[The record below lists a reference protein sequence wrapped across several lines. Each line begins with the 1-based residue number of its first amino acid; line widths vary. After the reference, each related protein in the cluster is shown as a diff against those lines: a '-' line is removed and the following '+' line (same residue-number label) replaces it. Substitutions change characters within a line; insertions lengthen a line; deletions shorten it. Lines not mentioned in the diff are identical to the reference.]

1 MTVRPDQRFLPTH
14 RRRRWGAALLL
25 TAVLGLAGCGTSST
39 SEEAPAPADTAS
51 SVGPSVAPTVVPS
64 AVSTEEVIEG
74 GEGVTS
80 PAEAV
85 LEVDGSPVATGTSR
99 CARAIDE
106 TTGEPTVRLLLDSAD
121 GEDRAEVVVTDIDDP
136 RVVSAVLT
144 RGEDVA
150 YAGAEGLDDS
160 TLQAERD
167 GDRFSVT
174 GSVRDLV
181 AGSTHE
187 LVLRATCQDL

>member
-1 MTVRPDQRFLPTH
+1 MTVRSVQRFQPSH
-14 RRRRWGAALLL
+14 HRRRWGAALLL

-39 SEEAPAPADTAS
+39 SGDAPADTAS
-51 SVGPSVAPTVVPS
+51 SVGASVSPTVEPS
-64 AVSTEEVIEG
+64 AVSTEEVIKG

-106 TTGEPTVRLLLDSAD
+106 STGEPTVRLLLDSAD
-121 GEDRAEVVVTDIDDP
+121 GKDQAEVVVTDATDP
-136 RVVSAVLT
+136 RVVSVVLM
-144 RGEDVA
+144 RGEDVT
-150 YAGAEGLDDS
+150 YAGAEGLDGS
-160 TLQAERD
+160 TLKAERD

-174 GSVRDLV
+174 GSVRDLG

-187 LVLRATCQDL
+187 LVLQATCQDL